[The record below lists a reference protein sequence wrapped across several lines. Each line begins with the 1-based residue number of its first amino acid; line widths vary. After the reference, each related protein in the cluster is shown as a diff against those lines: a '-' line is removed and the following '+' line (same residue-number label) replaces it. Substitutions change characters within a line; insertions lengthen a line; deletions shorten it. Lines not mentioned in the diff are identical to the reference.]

1 MTAAPGS
8 DQAPEDAQQDLP
20 RDGAGSSRVGRRSAA
35 RLGAVQALYQIEI
48 TGAAAEL
55 VVREFLSHRLE
66 EEIEGLRLGAIDDAL
81 FSDIVGGV
89 VGEAA
94 QLDDMLSAV
103 LAEGW
108 PVERLES
115 LLKLILRAGA
125 YELAY
130 RLDVPARSIIK
141 EYVDLAHAFLSGK
154 EPGMANGVLDRLARH
169 LRPEEF
175 EPAPDAG

>member
-8 DQAPEDAQQDLP
+8 DHAPHGD
-20 RDGAGSSRVGRRSAA
+20 RGANRGGKRSAA

-48 TGAAAEL
+48 TGAATDR
-55 VVREFLSHRLE
+55 VVQEFLSHRLDE
-66 EEIEGLRLGAIDDAL
+66 EVEGLRLGAIDDAL
-81 FSDIVGGV
+81 FTDLVGGV

-108 PVERLES
+108 PIERLEA

-154 EPGMANGVLDRLARH
+154 EPGMANGVLDRLARQ

-175 EPAPDAG
+175 EAASPQEPGA